1 VTGIVLAALVTI
13 PCVTMLVMLGM
24 VLLFSKAMVEKSG
37 DTKCLRDVA
46 VLLRA
51 FRAGSGGLLS
61 TLGKAIGRRSA
72 S

>member
-1 VTGIVLAALVTI
+1 VTGVLLAAVVAI
-13 PCVTMLVMLGM
+13 PCATALIMLGM
-24 VLLFSKAMVEKSG
+24 VLHFSRKMVEKSG

-61 TLGKAIGRRSA
+61 TIAKIFKRN
-72 S
+72 

>member
-1 VTGIVLAALVTI
+1 VTSTMLAAVVAI
-13 PCVTMLVMLGM
+13 PCFTVLIMLGM
-24 VLLFSKAMVEKSG
+24 VLRFARTMVEKSG

-61 TLGKAIGRRSA
+61 TLAKIFKRN
-72 S
+72 